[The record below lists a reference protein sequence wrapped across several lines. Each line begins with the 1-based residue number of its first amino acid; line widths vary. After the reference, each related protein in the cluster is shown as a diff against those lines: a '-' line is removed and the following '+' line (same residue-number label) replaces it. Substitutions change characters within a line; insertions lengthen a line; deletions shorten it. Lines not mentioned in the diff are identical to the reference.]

1 MVRAA
6 VTLLLILMVFPLF
19 VLVTDSFMGSRE
31 ILERFGPV
39 LAGTEGQ
46 AEFVLFPHFLR
57 RSGIRCFRQE

>member
-39 LAGTEGQ
+39 LAGTEG
-46 AEFVLFPHFLR
+46 
-57 RSGIRCFRQE
+57 